1 MKIQF
6 QTKSLIIFES
16 ELFRTT
22 TTLLIGEEHLLL
34 VDPNWLPN
42 EVDFIFKTVEKL
54 KEEKELFL
62 YFTHSDYDHIIGYK
76 KFVRG
81 TTQSRPTNQ
90 EPKKIASQNFIDSK
104 SIESNLQQIRE
115 FDDQYYIKRD
125 YKIEYPQ
132 IDIAISGAI
141 EEHLF
146 GNEKYKFY
154 QAVGHNADGLIC
166 LNQTR
171 GILIV
176 GDYLSNIEFPYIYE
190 SIAAYENTID
200 VLEEIINTE
209 DIKILIT
216 GHGDLT
222 TSKIEME
229 QRIKDS
235 RNYILKLK
243 KSVLNNEPFP
253 TFELFE
259 RYSFPIIMK
268 KFHDANIKLA
278 QKELK
283 N

>member
-6 QTKSLIIFES
+6 QNSNLIIFES

-42 EVDFIFKTVEKL
+42 EVDFIYEIVEQMMK
-54 KEEKELFL
+54 EKELYL
-62 YFTHSDYDHIIGYK
+62 YFTHSDYDHIIGYN
-76 KFVRG
+76 KFAKHAK
-81 TTQSRPTNQ
+81 T
-90 EPKKIASQNFIDSK
+90 IASKNFVTSK
-104 SIESNLQQIRE
+104 SNESNLQQIRE

-125 YKIEYPQ
+125 YEIEYPK
-132 IDIAISGAI
+132 IDIVISRKK
-141 EEHLF
+141 EKHLF

-166 LNQTR
+166 FNQTQ

-190 SIAAYENTID
+190 SIASYENTID
-200 VLEEIINTE
+200 VLEEIIEKE

-216 GHGDLT
+216 GHGDFAT
-222 TSKIEME
+222 TKFEMGL
-229 QRIKDS
+229 RIKSSKD
-235 RNYILKLK
+235 YILKLK
-243 KSVLNNEPFP
+243 KLVLNDEPFS
-253 TFELFE
+253 TLELFE
-259 RYSFPIIMK
+259 RYGFPIIMK

-283 N
+283 P

>member
-6 QTKSLIIFES
+6 QNSNLIIFES

-22 TTLLIGEEHLLL
+22 TTLLIGEQHLLL

-42 EVDFIFKTVEKL
+42 EVDFIFEIVEQLIKG
-54 KEEKELFL
+54 KELYL

-81 TTQSRPTNQ
+81 TTQSRPTN
-90 EPKKIASQNFIDSK
+90 EKWKTIASKNFVNSK

-125 YKIEYPQ
+125 YEIEYPK
-132 IDIAISGAI
+132 IDIVISRKK
-141 EEHLF
+141 EKHLF
-146 GNEKYKFY
+146 GNDKYKFY
-154 QAVGHNADGLIC
+154 QALGHNADGLIC
-166 LNQTR
+166 FNQTQ

-190 SIAAYENTID
+190 SIVAYEDTLK
-200 VLEEIINTE
+200 VLEQIIEKE

-216 GHGDLT
+216 GHGDFAT
-222 TSKIEME
+222 TKFEMNL
-229 QRIKDS
+229 RIKNS
-235 RNYILKLK
+235 RSYISKLK
-243 KSVLNNEPFP
+243 NLVLNAEPFP
-253 TFELFE
+253 ILELFE
-259 RYSFPIIMK
+259 RYGFPIIMK
-268 KFHDANIKLA
+268 KFHDANIKLV

-283 N
+283 K